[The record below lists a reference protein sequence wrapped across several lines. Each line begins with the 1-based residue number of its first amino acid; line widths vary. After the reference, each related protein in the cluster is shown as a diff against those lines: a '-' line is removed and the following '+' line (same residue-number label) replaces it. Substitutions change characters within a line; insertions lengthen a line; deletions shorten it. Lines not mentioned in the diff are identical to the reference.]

1 MKHSIFAKALAIFLA
16 ACMMVVGVV
25 SAFGIALLS
34 YLRLYNAKDYVT
46 WQAEEVEDRSER
58 LAYYVAE
65 RYCFDELS
73 DLPEEVCLQ
82 FLNNWHEWDY
92 EQWLGLA
99 PDSYSYTIQNGGGT
113 VLSAQGED
121 ALKGLGYEYKVSTN
135 YPVLGTEERYEDD
148 WWVNGQHLYI
158 AYQESPEFTVRV
170 YMTPESIASYNGVP
184 TVYITLLFGL
194 RHWMIAALAGSV
206 LIFVL
211 CAVYLCCAA
220 GRKAGSEEIRPGGLN
235 RMPLDL
241 YLAICTGAVIGLVY
255 LAWVV
260 LDSWVIDEA
269 ANVGALGLVA
279 LAGLVAAVIV
289 VGYFFALVAQ
299 IKVGKAWWLR
309 HTLIGMLCILIFKGL
324 RFVFRAIGKLF
335 SLLPMIWQYLLC
347 AFGMGIAILI
357 TIAVCVNGSG
367 AAILFFLFHTVTGC
381 IGLVAY
387 GGYAL
392 GTIFKAIKR
401 MRQGELEQKVST
413 RFLFGTY
420 RKAAEDLNSLA
431 EAAKLSAEKQLK
443 SERMRTELIT
453 NVSHDLKTPLTSII
467 NYVDLLQKPHSP
479 AEAEQYLEVLSR
491 QGRQMKKLVDDL
503 MEVSKAAT
511 GNVAV
516 ELRQLNA
523 VEAVN
528 QALGEYADRLS
539 SADLAV
545 IWYPPEQAMILA
557 DGKLTWRVLSNLLH
571 NAVKYALP
579 GTRVYVDMR
588 QSQEQ
593 VQISLKNISREPL
606 NMSAEEL
613 MERFVRGD
621 TSRNT
626 EGSGLGLNIAQS
638 LMELQHGKLE
648 LTVDGDLFKVTL
660 TFPAT
665 NIWVVEQ
672 GQ

>member
-1 MKHSIFAKALAIFLA
+1 MKHSIFVKALAIFLA
-16 ACMMVVGVV
+16 ACMMVVGVA

-34 YLRLYNAKDYVT
+34 YLRLYNARDYES

-82 FLNNWHEWDY
+82 YLNNWHEWDY
-92 EQWLGLA
+92 EQWLGLV
-99 PDSYSYTIQNGGGT
+99 PGSYSYTVQNSGGT
-113 VLSAQGED
+113 VLESQGED
-121 ALKGLGYEYKVSTN
+121 ALKGLGYEYKVSTG
-135 YPVLGTEERYEDD
+135 YPVRGTEERYEDA

-170 YMTPESIASYNGVP
+170 YMTPDSIASYDGLP
-184 TVYITLLFGL
+184 AEYINLLFGL
-194 RHWMIAALAGSV
+194 RHWLIAALAGSV

-220 GRKAGSEEIRPGGLN
+220 GRKAGTEEIRPGGLN

-255 LAWVV
+255 LAWAV
-260 LDSWVIDEA
+260 LDHWVIGEA

-309 HTLIGMLCILIFKGL
+309 HTVIGTVCIWIFRGL
-324 RFVFRAIGKLF
+324 RFVVRALVKLF

-392 GTIFKAIKR
+392 GTILGGAKR
-401 MRQGELEQKVST
+401 MRQGDLNQKINT
-413 RFLFGTY
+413 RFLFGSY

-431 EAAKLSAEKQLK
+431 EAAKLAAEKQLK
-443 SERMRTELIT
+443 SERMKTELIT
-453 NVSHDLKTPLTSII
+453 NVSHDIKTPLTSII
-467 NYVDLLQKPHSP
+467 NYVDLLQKPHT
-479 AEAEQYLEVLSR
+479 EAEETQYLEVLSR
-491 QGRQMKKLVDDL
+491 QSVQLKKLIDDL
-503 MEVSKAAT
+503 MDMSKATT
-511 GNVAV
+511 GNMAV
-516 ELRQLNA
+516 ELARVDA
-523 VEAVN
+523 AEAVN
-528 QALGEYADRLS
+528 QALGEFTDRLS
-539 SADLAV
+539 AADLTV
-545 IWYPPEQAMILA
+545 VYYPPAEAVYMLC
-557 DGKLTWRVLSNLLH
+557 DGKLTWRVLNNLLS
-571 NAVKYALP
+571 NTVKYAQP
-579 GTRVYVDMR
+579 GTRVYAELR
-588 QSQEQ
+588 RKEQQ
-593 VQISLKNISREPL
+593 VQISLKNISREQL
-606 NMSAEEL
+606 NVTADEL

-621 TSRNT
+621 ASRNT

-638 LMELQHGKLE
+638 LMQLQGGKLE

-660 TFPAT
+660 TFPAA
-665 NIWVVEQ
+665 E
-672 GQ
+672 